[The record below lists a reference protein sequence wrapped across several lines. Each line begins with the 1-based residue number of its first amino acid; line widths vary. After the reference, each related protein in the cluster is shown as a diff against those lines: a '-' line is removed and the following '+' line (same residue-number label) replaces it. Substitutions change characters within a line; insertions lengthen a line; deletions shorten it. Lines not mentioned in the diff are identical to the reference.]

1 MSDSELPALRERAA
15 RGDRDAIDE
24 LIERAAERGDFEELR
39 RLADGGSRDA
49 VDQLVELAAEK
60 GDTEELQRLAA
71 AGSQDAADVLAE
83 LSDESPPTTTSS
95 GCVCCERK
103 PATGDHGRQR
113 RQQYGVVVDTRS
125 NP

>member
-1 MSDSELPALRERAA
+1 M
-15 RGDRDAIDE
+15 
-24 LIERAAERGDFEELR
+24 R

-83 LSDESPPTTTSS
+83 LSDEA
-95 GCVCCERK
+95 
-103 PATGDHGRQR
+103 PAD
-113 RQQYGVVVDTRS
+113 DE
-125 NP
+125 